1 MSTIVDVV
9 RDANAVVQ
17 TAYLQPTADLDK
29 LEWVLV
35 ITDYAGGL
43 PDLTSGTGSGGA
55 LPLDGG
61 GTGDP
66 GGSGE
71 AYSAH
76 GKIPVPG
83 PATLALMRGAPD
95 AHPAALDEIGGSLA
109 TMYGRQLLPVVGGH
123 DGFYYALLRKDR

>member
-1 MSTIVDVV
+1 MLFRS
-9 RDANAVVQ
+9 
-17 TAYLQPTADLDK
+17 DK

-66 GGSGE
+66 GGSGDAGPSE
-71 AYSAH
+71 TPLVL
-76 GKIPVPG
+76 PVPTVR
-83 PATLALMRGAPD
+83 P
-95 AHPAALDEIGGSLA
+95 
-109 TMYGRQLLPVVGGH
+109 
-123 DGFYYALLRKDR
+123 